1 MILMSMALV
10 SLLPLPLVFVYF
22 LHTTLSSLK
31 IKNKPTKKRIND
43 QNDVICFRSN
53 VIMSDCDCQIN
64 TKKPTVNNA
73 NKSIGD
79 GLLLISVATT
89 VRILYSLR
97 EAGVGQHNALLTS
110 TWLAWFMSLPVW
122 KMYFFD
128 LMIKKTLYNKRV
140 ALIGK
145 KTLIILSKTD

>member
-1 MILMSMALV
+1 M
-10 SLLPLPLVFVYF
+10 
-22 LHTTLSSLK
+22 
-31 IKNKPTKKRIND
+31 KKRIND

-64 TKKPTVNNA
+64 IKKPTVNNV

-89 VRILYSLR
+89 VRIFYSLR

-110 TWLAWFMSLPVW
+110 TWLAWFISLPVW